1 MTIAPDFCQDPL
13 FTCESCLAGMQNP
26 LIQFKENK
34 SWGKFIQPLLLSLT
48 TALIPFLTK
57 KISAV
62 ENRKD
67 QADEMR

>member
-1 MTIAPDFCQDPL
+1 MP
-13 FTCESCLAGMQNP
+13 NP

-67 QADEMR
+67 QADEMRYVAI